1 MIRRIFC
8 PSLIAGCMLSLTSC
22 GMSVNGIN
30 VGKIADLSTNIAKS
44 AKTSQADE
52 LLLGDQLAAM
62 LLGASKL
69 HESSDWQHYVN
80 QVGRYLA
87 NYSNRP
93 DLPWTFA
100 VLDTPDVN
108 AFAVPGGYVFV
119 TSGLLSMLHSE
130 AELAAVL
137 SHEIIHVDQRHQLIE
152 MERQNKLEI
161 LQTIGSVAAEYKA
174 ATAETTSA
182 KTLQNQRIAESV
194 LGIGHS
200 LYTKGLSR
208 DDELQADALAVRLA
222 ARAGYDPYALA
233 AVMQRL
239 DAIDNNSSGLQ
250 LLLSTHP
257 TPFDRLSALQ
267 LTLPQLPTDR
277 HYVVAEQRFTQHL
290 VAH

>member
-1 MIRRIFC
+1 MMRRIVSF
-8 PSLIAGCMLSLTSC
+8 SLVAGSVLCLTSC

-30 VGKIADLSTNIAKS
+30 VGKIADLSTNITKS
-44 AKTSQADE
+44 ATTSPADE
-52 LLLGDQLAAM
+52 QRLGEQLAAM

-69 HESSDWQHYVN
+69 HDSSQWQHYVN
-80 QVGRYLA
+80 QVGRYLT

-93 DLPWTFA
+93 DLLWTFA
-100 VLDTPDVN
+100 VLDTPDIN

-137 SHEIIHVDQRHQLIE
+137 SHEIIHIDQRHQLIE
-152 MERQNKLEI
+152 IERQNKLEI
-161 LQTIGSVAAEYKA
+161 LQTIGSIAAEYKA
-174 ATAETTSA
+174 ETSDATSTKAV
-182 KTLQNQRIAESV
+182 QNQRIAESV

-208 DDELQADALAVRLA
+208 DDELKADALAVRLA

-239 DAIDNNSSGLQ
+239 DAIDNHSGSLQ

-257 TPFDRLSALQ
+257 TPFDRLNALQ
-267 LTLPQLPTDR
+267 RTLPQLPADR
-277 HYVVAEQRFTQHL
+277 PYVVAEQRFVQHL

>member
-1 MIRRIFC
+1 MIRRLLC
-8 PSLIAGCMLSLTSC
+8 HNLLAACVLNLTSC

-44 AKTSQADE
+44 ATTNQAEE

-69 HESSDWQHYVN
+69 HESSQWQHYVN

-100 VLDTPDVN
+100 VLDTPDIN

-119 TSGLLSMLHSE
+119 TSGLLSLLQSE

-137 SHEIIHVDQRHQLIE
+137 SHEIIHIDQRHQLVE

-174 ATAETTSA
+174 ATGEATSRQA
-182 KTLQNQRIAESV
+182 LQNQRIAQSV
-194 LGIGHS
+194 FGIGHS

-208 DDELQADALAVRLA
+208 DDELQADALAVRLT

-239 DAIDNNSSGLQ
+239 DAIDNHSGSLQ